1 MESSIRIGRI
11 WGIPI
16 GLNFS
21 WFLIFALITWSLA
34 VGYLPDEYPSLSTT
48 THWIVGII
56 TSLLFFSSVLLHEL
70 GHAYIA
76 LRNHI
81 PVRGITLFIFGGVAQ
96 IEAEPKTPGEE
107 FRVAIAGPIVSLLL
121 AALFGLLWQVDRSIP
136 WLAAPS
142 AWLARINLMLA
153 LFNLIPGFPLDGG
166 RILRAIV
173 WYFSNFQRATRIATR
188 VGQGVAVLFIGAGVW
203 LMFTGNFF
211 DGLWLAFIGWFL
223 NSAASANYAQSTVQH
238 ILQGVPV
245 RDVMYKEWITVDANT
260 PVSLLV
266 EEYVLR
272 GGPRHYFVTRSGYG
286 YEENDPT
293 WYGMVTTSDITRLP
307 RTQWAFTPVERIM
320 APRERLIVTQ
330 PNAPLI
336 DAMHQMEQDHINQ
349 LPVIEGMKLVG
360 VVSREGILIYIRRRA
375 QLGV

>member
-16 GLNFS
+16 GLNLS

-34 VGYLPDEYPSLSTT
+34 VGYLPEEYPSLSTT
-48 THWIVGII
+48 THWIVGLI

-70 GHAYIA
+70 GHAFVA
-76 LRNHI
+76 LRNQI

-96 IEAEPKTPGEE
+96 IESEPKTPGQE
-107 FRVAIAGPIVSLLL
+107 FRVAVAGPVVSLLL
-121 AALFGLLWQVDRSIP
+121 AGFFGLLWQLDRDLP

-142 AWLARINLMLA
+142 LWLARINLMLA

-173 WYFSNFQRATRIATR
+173 WHFSNFQRATRIATR
-188 VGQGVAVLFIGAGVW
+188 VGQGVAVVFIGAGVW
-203 LMFTGNFF
+203 LMFSGNFF

-245 RDVMYKEWITVDANT
+245 RDVMYNQWITVDANT
-260 PVSLLV
+260 PVSVLV
-266 EEYVLR
+266 EEHVLR

-286 YEENDPT
+286 YEEGGDT

-307 RTQWAFTPVERIM
+307 RAQWAFTPVERIM
-320 APRERLIVTQ
+320 APRDRLIVTQ

-349 LPVIEGMKLVG
+349 LPVIDGTNLVG
-360 VVSREGILIYIRRRA
+360 VVSREGILVYIRRRA
-375 QLGV
+375 QLGM